1 MLIAMVMTA
10 YGQQARHAA
19 NQLFNGKAVTTQP
32 YLGPSLE
39 GLRVFTLRF
48 PLLQSCTVLFCL
60 YILRNGA
67 ISRI

>member
-1 MLIAMVMTA
+1 MVMTA
-10 YGQQARHAA
+10 CGQQARYAA

-39 GLRVFTLRF
+39 GLPVFTLKS
-48 PLLQSCTVLFCL
+48 PLLQSSSILSCL
-60 YILRNGA
+60 YMLRDGA